1 MLKYKYIVVHYDE
14 IGIKKKNR
22 PFFENRLIEDLKTKF
37 PIFNVC
43 RRYGRVIC
51 KINSKDVDY
60 EKINKILKITPG
72 IANFSY
78 ALRSKLDLEDIASKT
93 LELIN
98 ISKEFNSFRVIT
110 KRSNKNFKM
119 NSQEINKEIGAVVL
133 NKFKNKKVDLENADL
148 DINIEI
154 GEKDVFIYSNKYYGI
169 GGLANKSSGNL
180 LCSLSGG
187 IDSPVAAFMLM
198 KRGCRVIFVHIQN
211 NTLTNNKLEE
221 KIKNLVKKLTR
232 VQASCKLYI
241 VPFSNIQKELI
252 LSVSAEYRMI
262 IYRIFMTKILNKI
275 AIKEKA
281 KGIITGDS
289 IGQVASQTIENINCI
304 YNFANVPIFSPLIA
318 LNKNQIIDIAKKI
331 GTYNLSIQPYPD
343 CCSFMI
349 AKHPQTKAKLE
360 DVNKI
365 LENIKNKEELIKE
378 SINKSKIYNYKY
390 KF

>member
-37 PIFNVC
+37 PIFNVS

-241 VPFSNIQKELI
+241 VPFSNLQKELI

-304 YNFANVPIFSPLIA
+304 YNFAKLPIFSPLIA

-378 SINKSKIYNYKY
+378 SINKSKIYTYKY

>member
-1 MLKYKYIVVHYDE
+1 
-14 IGIKKKNR
+14 
-22 PFFENRLIEDLKTKF
+22 
-37 PIFNVC
+37 
-43 RRYGRVIC
+43 
-51 KINSKDVDY
+51 
-60 EKINKILKITPG
+60 
-72 IANFSY
+72 
-78 ALRSKLDLEDIASKT
+78 
-93 LELIN
+93 
-98 ISKEFNSFRVIT
+98 
-110 KRSNKNFKM
+110 
-119 NSQEINKEIGAVVL
+119 
-133 NKFKNKKVDLENADL
+133 
-148 DINIEI
+148 
-154 GEKDVFIYSNKYYGI
+154 
-169 GGLANKSSGNL
+169 
-180 LCSLSGG
+180 
-187 IDSPVAAFMLM
+187 M

-241 VPFSNIQKELI
+241 VPFSNLQKELI

-304 YNFANVPIFSPLIA
+304 YNFAKLPIFSPLIA

-378 SINKSKIYNYKY
+378 SINKSKIYTYKY

>member
-60 EKINKILKITPG
+60 EKINEILKITPG

-241 VPFSNIQKELI
+241 VPFSNLQKELI

-304 YNFANVPIFSPLIA
+304 YNFAKLPIFSPLIA

-378 SINKSKIYNYKY
+378 SINKSKIYTYKY

>member
-241 VPFSNIQKELI
+241 VPFSNLQKELI

-304 YNFANVPIFSPLIA
+304 YNFAKLPIFSPLIA

-378 SINKSKIYNYKY
+378 SINKSKIYTYKY

>member
-37 PIFNVC
+37 PIFNVS

-60 EKINKILKITPG
+60 EKINEILKITPG

-241 VPFSNIQKELI
+241 VPFSNLQKELI

-304 YNFANVPIFSPLIA
+304 YNFAKLPIFSPLIA

-378 SINKSKIYNYKY
+378 SINKSKIYTYKY